1 MKTFVDT
8 SAFYALADASD
19 RHHSAARKV
28 YEELIGK
35 EELITTDYV
44 LLECW
49 FLISHHLSRN
59 AALKFWDFLL
69 SGAVELVMAER
80 KDLENAR
87 KIVAEYGDQDFSLV
101 DAVNFAVMERL
112 GIKKAFTFDAHFH
125 IYRFGREKQE
135 RFEVIPISP
144 P

>member
-8 SAFYALADASD
+8 SAFYALADTSD
-19 RHHSAARKV
+19 RHHSVARKV

-69 SGAVELVMAER
+69 SGAVEV
-80 KDLENAR
+80 
-87 KIVAEYGDQDFSLV
+87 VP
-101 DAVNFAVMERL
+101 
-112 GIKKAFTFDAHFH
+112 
-125 IYRFGREKQE
+125 QE
-135 RFEVIPISP
+135 VCP
-144 P
+144 

>member
-8 SAFYALADASD
+8 SAFYVLADTSD

-35 EELITTDYV
+35 EELVTTDYV

-87 KIVAEYGDQDFSLV
+87 KIVAEYKAPNFSLV
-101 DAVNFAVMERL
+101 DAVDFAVMDRL
-112 GIKKAFTFDAHFH
+112 GITKAFTFDIHFR
-125 IYRFGREKQE
+125 IYRFGKENSK
-135 RFEVIPISP
+135 RFEVIP
-144 P
+144 

>member
-8 SAFYALADASD
+8 SAFYALADTSD

-49 FLISHHLSRN
+49 FLISHHLGRN

-69 SGAVELVMAER
+69 SGAVNALLLEER
-80 KDLENAR
+80 E
-87 KIVAEYGDQDFSLV
+87 I
-101 DAVNFAVMERL
+101 
-112 GIKKAFTFDAHFH
+112 
-125 IYRFGREKQE
+125 
-135 RFEVIPISP
+135 
-144 P
+144 

>member
-8 SAFYALADASD
+8 SAFYVLADTSD

-35 EELITTDYV
+35 EELVTTDFV

-87 KIVAEYGDQDFSLV
+87 KIVAEYKAPNFSLV
-101 DAVNFAVMERL
+101 DAVNFAVMDRL
-112 GIKKAFTFDAHFH
+112 GITKAFTFDIHFR
-125 IYRFGREKQE
+125 IYRFGKEKSK
-135 RFEVIPISP
+135 RFEVIP
-144 P
+144 